1 MEVEVFL
8 LGGSAKE
15 LAISPKVKDHY
26 NAHKLS
32 YWMNLIPKLDAID
45 NTTSDQHHM
54 LDDHHNAS
62 TYDGCVR
69 SLYADVQQ
77 QTTKEVTDDLSHFIN
92 TNDSSSDSDKTL
104 SGNVTEIQV
113 YGLDRG
119 VHLSALGVTIAVGCS
134 LLMLNA
140 VVFAAIY
147 YQKDKINVAKN
158 MQKAY
163 YEVEGSKDEEEDS
176 FKKPYLLKDAPSSL
190 ILHDFEPI
198 QAFKEQPIFDMVETS
213 EIKQQLSGTAETELT
228 NTSKPPKIKTVT
240 FVDAP
245 TILCEIPDPIV
256 PDTSSGKFLEQITF
270 HSPQTTETENV
281 TNS

>member
-1 MEVEVFL
+1 
-8 LGGSAKE
+8 
-15 LAISPKVKDHY
+15 
-26 NAHKLS
+26 
-32 YWMNLIPKLDAID
+32 MNLIPKLDAID
-45 NTTSDQHHM
+45 NTTTDQHHM
-54 LDDHHNAS
+54 LDDHHNTS

-77 QTTKEVTDDLSHFIN
+77 QITKEVTDDLSHFIN

-158 MQKAY
+158 MQKAWKGTKMKKKILSKTLF
-163 YEVEGSKDEEEDS
+163 VERCS
-176 FKKPYLLKDAPSSL
+176 FVTHPSRFRAHSSL
-190 ILHDFEPI
+190 QRATNFRYGRNKRT
-198 QAFKEQPIFDMVETS
+198 QAA
-213 EIKQQLSGTAETELT
+213 AER
-228 NTSKPPKIKTVT
+228 
-240 FVDAP
+240 
-245 TILCEIPDPIV
+245 
-256 PDTSSGKFLEQITF
+256 
-270 HSPQTTETENV
+270 HSRN
-281 TNS
+281 